1 MSMSSLLR
9 FNFRKL
15 RKQKSLYLCVGIMLG
30 MLLLSAVMYKMIMDT
45 ETIGNSLQSVGVYLQ
60 TGVTFGL
67 STIDN
72 SYFVTL
78 IGIVIALAVC
88 DDYEQHTLKNIYARG
103 YTRKQFYFSKLALM
117 LAATTAVYI
126 LITLCSFAMGFAF
139 FGGELTDM
147 GKVAALIA
155 IQYIAALANAAFMF
169 MLSTL
174 FKRSGLSIAMAIII
188 PAVINLILQI
198 TDILLKTEDI
208 KISGFWTTSCFTTL
222 ANISVST
229 TNMLICL
236 LMSVIYAVVFVCAGS
251 AIAKK
256 AEV

>member
-30 MLLLSAVMYKMIMDT
+30 MLLLSAVMYKMIMDSS
-45 ETIGNSLQSVGVYLQ
+45 TIGNSLQSVGVYLQ

-126 LITLCSFAMGFAF
+126 LIMLCSFAMGFAF

-198 TDILLKTEDI
+198 TDILLKTEDV

-222 ANISVST
+222 ANLNVST